1 MEYGAGGE
9 KEKWKSGKQTK
20 GRRIKISWVS
30 EKLLKIFRPLRI
42 SGYNFSWACF
52 FFLVVLSIS
61 HHIYFLVTSE
71 WEKFLALWESSFFFQ
86 PKRGLITQGKVL
98 KTPVNLRNPTDSLNI
113 FNVLSN
119 VFNVLSFPLSW
130 CFYCSFNIKKKRYFV
145 AFVSGQQLNNGV
157 QKWYQKFGGCLL
169 MGTLDSW
176 QSGLFSLT

>member
-1 MEYGAGGE
+1 MGFRVQQKKMWMVVRQAGVTFHHHPEAAAKFASSSKEWRQKETGYGLVNSLKRMEYGAGGE

-71 WEKFLALWESSFFFQ
+71 WEKFLALWESSFFSS
-86 PKRGLITQGKVL
+86 PREGWLL
-98 KTPVNLRNPTDSLNI
+98 KERFLKP
-113 FNVLSN
+113 
-119 VFNVLSFPLSW
+119 
-130 CFYCSFNIKKKRYFV
+130 
-145 AFVSGQQLNNGV
+145 Q
-157 QKWYQKFGGCLL
+157 
-169 MGTLDSW
+169 
-176 QSGLFSLT
+176 